1 MKLSA
6 TQVKNAKPQNKSY
19 KLSDGKGMYLLVSTK
34 GAKLWRMDYSFN
46 SKRNTHSIGAFPVV
60 SLAVARERLLE
71 AKQLIEQGI
80 DPNLYR
86 KTIKVNTV
94 KNTFEAVAIEWHT
107 KSSPT
112 WSDGHSKRV

>member
-107 KSSPT
+107 KFSPT
-112 WSDGHSKRV
+112 